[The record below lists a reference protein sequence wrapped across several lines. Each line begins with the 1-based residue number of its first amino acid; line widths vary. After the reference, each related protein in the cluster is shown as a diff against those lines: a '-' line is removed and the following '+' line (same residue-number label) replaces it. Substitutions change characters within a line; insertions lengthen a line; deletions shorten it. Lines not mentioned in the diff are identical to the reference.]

1 MTLLIDTN
9 VALDFLLN
17 RAPWADDAQR
27 VFELAL
33 ETGQT
38 ISVTANAVTDI
49 YYIARRQ
56 LQSGAEARRILE
68 RVLSVFDVLD
78 VTGRDCRNALA
89 DEMPDYEDALAMQCA
104 AVVGARYIITRDT
117 RHFEGSPVPPLTPD
131 QYIKMF
137 AYWE

>member
-89 DEMPDYEDALAMQCA
+89 DEMPDYEDAMRRGCRRALYHYQGHTPLRGLSSA
-104 AVVGARYIITRDT
+104 ASHARSVY
-117 RHFEGSPVPPLTPD
+117 
-131 QYIKMF
+131 
-137 AYWE
+137 